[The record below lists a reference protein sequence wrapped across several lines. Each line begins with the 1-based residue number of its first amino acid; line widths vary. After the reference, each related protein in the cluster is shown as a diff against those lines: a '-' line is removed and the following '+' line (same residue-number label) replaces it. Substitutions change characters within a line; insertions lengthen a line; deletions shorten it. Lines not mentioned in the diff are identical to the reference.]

1 MKKFSKRIRSPSSP
15 GLIPQQF
22 KDITQSSGTN
32 SHSTFHLLP
41 QVSSFRDSRH
51 HSSGTTMTPKTNR
64 SSITDDSSN
73 SLDPFNTADSNNQD
87 PQNIGLDLIQKKQQD
102 NLNNFKGHS
111 AVQLSEADQLQ
122 NSDQSASA
130 NVSNSNPY
138 FQHQGFPPHYKIHT
152 LPQQIRTEGVKIEE
166 FDLSENPYDFIN
178 STDDFQVKLKH
189 DYSVNNSTTDLYKS
203 AEEANHKRVSGN
215 HDGSSDLGNEG
226 DMVNEKAL
234 PSTPSTNNNTSE
246 INSTAATGTNGN
258 GTPSSTR
265 RLSRTGA
272 FGSQVNSAT
281 ASITGNIHRTLRR
294 VASAPLGLKS
304 LTEGSD
310 SNDFSSQPVIQ
321 ESSDNDP
328 KSAINS
334 NGLLTSDKSSNGS
347 SKTDDLKSH
356 IGEISVRHRS
366 SSKPTGRNYAAIG

>member
-1 MKKFSKRIRSPSSP
+1 MFKFSSNENQDSNDQSQQRSVDKQLLQSPKQTNISANNQNSSVSSGPLNDYGVSSSIKITDKNIGDSSGSASASASASDYNNSPFQQPQSKLNETENESTSSKIMKKFSKRIRSPSSP

-130 NVSNSNPY
+130 NV
-138 FQHQGFPPHYKIHT
+138 
-152 LPQQIRTEGVKIEE
+152 
-166 FDLSENPYDFIN
+166 
-178 STDDFQVKLKH
+178 
-189 DYSVNNSTTDLYKS
+189 
-203 AEEANHKRVSGN
+203 
-215 HDGSSDLGNEG
+215 
-226 DMVNEKAL
+226 
-234 PSTPSTNNNTSE
+234 TNKN
-246 INSTAATGTNGN
+246 
-258 GTPSSTR
+258 R
-265 RLSRTGA
+265 RC
-272 FGSQVNSAT
+272 
-281 ASITGNIHRTLRR
+281 
-294 VASAPLGLKS
+294 
-304 LTEGSD
+304 
-310 SNDFSSQPVIQ
+310 
-321 ESSDNDP
+321 
-328 KSAINS
+328 
-334 NGLLTSDKSSNGS
+334 
-347 SKTDDLKSH
+347 
-356 IGEISVRHRS
+356 
-366 SSKPTGRNYAAIG
+366 